1 LPRGETVERRGGAA
15 AVLRLDAKCPMIDD
29 DLDDGAAAVLG
40 LELLSRT
47 EERVEGMP
55 LQPMANSRTG
65 GRATVPRMSLLC
77 RNCEPSPSRRNAAV
91 PRRRG
96 RPAAGR

>member
-15 AVLRLDAKCPMIDD
+15 AVLRLDAKCPTIED

-40 LELLSRT
+40 LELVSQM
-47 EERVEGMP
+47 ERVEGMP
-55 LQPMANSRTG
+55 PQPMANGRTG
-65 GRATVPRMSLLC
+65 GRATVPRVPLLC
-77 RNCEPSPSRRNAAV
+77 TNPVDLDATPPSRDGAE
-91 PRRRG
+91 